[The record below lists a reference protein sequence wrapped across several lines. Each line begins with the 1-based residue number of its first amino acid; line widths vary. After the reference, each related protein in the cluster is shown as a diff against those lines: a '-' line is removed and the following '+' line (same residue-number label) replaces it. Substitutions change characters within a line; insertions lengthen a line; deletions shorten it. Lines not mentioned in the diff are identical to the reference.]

1 MKYLVKF
8 ILNIFDY
15 FTEKKI
21 DSVLKKKLGKHL
33 SCLVDVGSHKGEYIK
48 KCLSL
53 YNIDKIYGFE
63 ANPVTFKILLS
74 NCKNK
79 TNIFLNNYG
88 VGEIKKKINLFQNI
102 ESSSSSFN
110 QLNTDS
116 NYFKKKYFF
125 LNFFGKKKILN
136 PVSVEVVRLKDFII
150 KKKIEKINLLK
161 IDTEGYEFN
170 VIKGLD
176 SEIKNVH
183 LIHLEHHFDDM
194 IIKNYTLSDI
204 HNYLENKG
212 FKKIFKIKMKF
223 RKSFEYIYQNQLF
236 FNE

>member
-1 MKYLVKF
+1 M
-8 ILNIFDY
+8 
-15 FTEKKI
+15 
-21 DSVLKKKLGKHL
+21 S
-33 SCLVDVGSHKGEYIK
+33 
-48 KCLSL
+48 
-53 YNIDKIYGFE
+53 
-63 ANPVTFKILLS
+63 
-74 NCKNK
+74 
-79 TNIFLNNYG
+79 
-88 VGEIKKKINLFQNI
+88 
-102 ESSSSSFN
+102 
-110 QLNTDS
+110 
-116 NYFKKKYFF
+116 
-125 LNFFGKKKILN
+125 

-183 LIHLEHHFDDM
+183 IIHLEHHFDDM

>member
-1 MKYLVKF
+1 M
-8 ILNIFDY
+8 
-15 FTEKKI
+15 
-21 DSVLKKKLGKHL
+21 

-88 VGEIKKKINLFQNI
+88 VGEIKKKINLFFFQNI

-116 NYFKKKYFF
+116 NYKFIFFFKFFWKKKNIEILF
-125 LNFFGKKKILN
+125 LLKWLDLRFYYKKKN
-136 PVSVEVVRLKDFII
+136 
-150 KKKIEKINLLK
+150 
-161 IDTEGYEFN
+161 
-170 VIKGLD
+170 
-176 SEIKNVH
+176 
-183 LIHLEHHFDDM
+183 
-194 IIKNYTLSDI
+194 
-204 HNYLENKG
+204 
-212 FKKIFKIKMKF
+212 
-223 RKSFEYIYQNQLF
+223 
-236 FNE
+236 